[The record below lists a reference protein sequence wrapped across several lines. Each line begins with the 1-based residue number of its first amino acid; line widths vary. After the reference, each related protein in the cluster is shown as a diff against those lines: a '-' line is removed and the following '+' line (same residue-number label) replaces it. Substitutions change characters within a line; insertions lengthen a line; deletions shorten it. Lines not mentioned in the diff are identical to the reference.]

1 MKLSHK
7 IVSTLKTVTLLALAL
22 VAAPAHAGDAV
33 PFHAVYETE
42 FSVEVTPPL
51 AAVSATGT
59 GLATHLGRMG
69 VESISEIVNLATGE
83 GLASYRY
90 TAANGDAIEV
100 EINFNV
106 APTPT
111 GFTSSGSWR
120 VTSGTGRFADAA
132 GSGSITGLIEFT
144 GADVGVANLT
154 LDGVISSPGSL

>member
-1 MKLSHK
+1 MN
-7 IVSTLKTVTLLALAL
+7 LKQLALKSIQCAALLALSL
-22 VAAPAHAGDAV
+22 VTRTTHADDSV
-33 PFHAVYETE
+33 PFHATYETA

-51 AAVSATGT
+51 ATVSATGT
-59 GLATHLGRMG
+59 GLATHLGRMD

-90 TAANGDAIEV
+90 TSANGDAIEV
-100 EINFNV
+100 EIDFNV

-111 GFTSSGSWR
+111 GFTSSGTWR
-120 VTSGTGRFADAA
+120 VTSGTGRFAGAS

-144 GADVGVANLT
+144 GADVGVADLT